1 MEIRL
6 PYGRSHHTVHLPDT
20 IPYEMLEAA
29 PVAQPENFEQQLSS
43 EIEKGLDN
51 AVRAMNKKRIR
62 TVSVAVPDETRPVPV
77 KAILPVLI
85 RKVMELLPRVSDDN
99 ITILLGGGLHPP
111 PDAEGINAILPV
123 EDLGNAE
130 IIAHD
135 ALRSTL
141 AYYGRTSRQT
151 PVYIHSRM
159 AAADMKIVIGQI
171 DPHQFVGFTGGA
183 KGIVIGTGG
192 KDTIEHNHSLLFGE
206 NASVGVL
213 NGNPVREDL
222 NEAGGMV
229 GIHFAVN
236 VVMTPDKKPAGVFAG
251 DPDEVLTR
259 GAALCARVYGV
270 ALDERFDMIIA
281 SCGGYPKDITLYQA
295 QKGMNMASRALKPGG
310 KLLLLAS
317 CEQGVGDP
325 VYYDYASMFECMD
338 DAMEDFRQKKFR
350 MGLHKCYL
358 FGCTTT
364 RHEAVL
370 HTELDEET
378 IADCLLVK
386 KNAQVALNG
395 WIDSFHGT
403 PRIGVVPYA
412 NTTYFYDKS

>member
-1 MEIRL
+1 M
-6 PYGRSHHTVHLPDT
+6 PDT
-20 IPYEMLEAA
+20 IPFETLAA
-29 PVAQPENFEQQLSS
+29 DPVEQPENFDEQLES
-43 EIEKGLDN
+43 EIEKGLDG
-51 AVRAMNKKRIR
+51 ALRTMDKAGIR
-62 TVSVAVPDETRPVPV
+62 TVSIAVPDETRPVPV
-77 KAILPVLI
+77 KTILPVLI
-85 RKVMELLPRVSDDN
+85 RKIKELLPRISDDN
-99 ITILLGGGLHPP
+99 ITIIVGGGLHPP
-111 PDAEGINAILPV
+111 PDDEGIKAILPM
-123 EDLGNAE
+123 EAMGNAQ
-130 IIAHD
+130 ILAHD

-141 AYYGRTSRQT
+141 THYGRTSRQT
-151 PVYIHSRM
+151 PVYIHCRM
-159 AAADMKIVIGQI
+159 AAADMKIAVGQI
-171 DPHQFVGFTGGA
+171 DPHQFVGFTGGS
-183 KGIVIGTGG
+183 KGIIIGTGG

-222 NEAGGMV
+222 NEAGRMV

-270 ALDERFDMIIA
+270 ALDERFDIIIA
-281 SCGGYPKDITLYQA
+281 SCGGYPKDISLYQA
-295 QKGMNMASRALKPGG
+295 QKGLNLASRALKPGG
-310 KLLLLAS
+310 KILLLAR
-317 CEQGVGDP
+317 CDQGVGDL

-338 DAMEDFRQKKFR
+338 DAMEDFRQKEFR

-370 HTELDEET
+370 HTELDEKT

-386 KNAQVALNG
+386 KNAQAALDG
-395 WIDSFHGT
+395 WIDSFPGT